1 MATPT
6 WLTTAQV
13 LEHTELAVSQQAVKK
28 AAQRYW
34 ERCTAAGTTPE
45 FVRKNSAGHWE
56 VRSDWG
62 LFQSWRRR
70 GADRAGRVREQ
81 HEREEE
87 LTRLRAL
94 CAEQAQRIEE
104 LEAALANLQGGKGTV
119 PHETADCGEAP
130 NTSAAPGEDTQADD
144 SESMK
149 GTVPPEIFTD
159 DAALLRYWIER
170 GKPSR
175 RAFGEQIGM
184 SKSWCSDH
192 LKQAQQTA

>member
-1 MATPT
+1 MTT

-28 AAQRYW
+28 AAKRYY
-34 ERCTAAGTTPE
+34 ERCTAVGVQPE
-45 FVRKNSAGHWE
+45 YVRKNAAGHWE
-56 VRSDWG
+56 VRDDWP

-87 LTRLRAL
+87 LTSLRAL
-94 CAEQAQRIEE
+94 CAEQAQRITE
-104 LEAALANLQGGKGTV
+104 LESALAELRGGKGDV
-119 PHETADCGEAP
+119 PIEE
-130 NTSAAPGEDTQADD
+130 PGEGTLPDKNTQADD
-144 SESMK
+144 CESTG
-149 GTVPPEIFTD
+149 GTVPQEIFTD
-159 DAALLRYWIER
+159 DAALLRYWREQ

-184 SKSWCSDH
+184 SKTWVSDH
-192 LKQAQQTA
+192 LRQAQQTA

>member
-1 MATPT
+1 MTT

-28 AAQRYW
+28 AAKRYY
-34 ERCTAAGTTPE
+34 ERCTAAGAQPE
-45 FVRKNSAGHWE
+45 YVRKNGAGRWE
-56 VRSDWG
+56 IRSDWA
-62 LFQSWRRR
+62 LFQSWQQR

-119 PHETADCGEAP
+119 PHETADCGEEP
-130 NTSAAPGEDTQADD
+130 NT
-144 SESMK
+144 
-149 GTVPPEIFTD
+149 GTVPPPRSSPTTLPCSATGLSE
-159 DAALLRYWIER
+159 ASPAGARLA
-170 GKPSR
+170 SR
-175 RAFGEQIGM
+175 SACRSHGAR
-184 SKSWCSDH
+184 S
-192 LKQAQQTA
+192 T